1 MGDEYMWE
9 SEDDSNTYTITLDD
23 SEAYTINSSMNPSS
37 YITTTTVTL
46 PDESPDFVVMGDIIQ
61 QPTNGERVNVTE
73 IIHEQKLQIQ
83 ALTDMIGEMVETKNF
98 DIEWNLEKRVEQKKF
113 LNKLGE
119 DPNDL

>member
-9 SEDDSNTYTITLDD
+9 SEDNSNSYTITLDD

-46 PDESPDFVVMGDIIQ
+46 PNESPDFVVMGDIIQ
-61 QPTNGERVNVTE
+61 QPTNGERINVTE
-73 IIHEQKLQIQ
+73 IIHEQKLQIE
-83 ALTDMIGEMVETKNF
+83 ALTEMIGEMVKTKNF

>member
-9 SEDDSNTYTITLDD
+9 SEDTSNSYTITLDD
-23 SEAYTINSSMNPSS
+23 SEVYNINSSMDPSS
-37 YITTTTVTL
+37 YITTTTVTI

-73 IIHEQKLQIQ
+73 IIHEQKLQIE
-83 ALTDMIGEMVETKNF
+83 ALTDMIGEMVKTKNF